1 MSIRLKLLAA
11 ITISMLCL
19 GGLAMLGRSS
29 MRDAEQAIVRML
41 DYHMAAVQQ
50 ARSAQLAFAVAD
62 RALDDAKAAA
72 TLSQAD
78 AAAAVFRDRIGAF
91 ELAWAGLQNTLADPS
106 ARADAAGI
114 GRRATVWQDQA
125 SGSLTGS
132 SAIGNLAQRAKL
144 DSQRNELTGAIDRL
158 VADTVMRARGDA
170 EHESMALDAG
180 VSHFLWLAGAAAMAV
195 LAGLG
200 WSFHAVS
207 TGIAAASERA
217 ARITNGDLKPMAAT
231 RRRDEFGTLLQA
243 LEAMRVQLDQ
253 GAETERQA
261 RLDAHQRHEATEHRT
276 VMLDQ
281 LTTAFETRAAALV
294 ALVGSAADNLSM
306 TANSMNTAAGETD
319 AQADA
324 AATAA
329 AGAGASVDTAASAAE
344 QLAAAITEIS
354 NQVAQS
360 TRVAGRAVADA
371 RRTDNVVTALADSA
385 ERVGAVVRM
394 IGDIA
399 GQTNLLALNATIEA
413 ARAGDAGKG
422 FAVVA
427 SEVKN
432 LATQT
437 SRATEEVGQQ
447 IAQIQCATTEAVQ
460 AIGTITQTIQELS
473 GIAESIAAAVQQQS
487 ATTREI
493 AGSVQQAAASAGQV
507 AVSIAVVSK
516 AASATER
523 GALDVQ
529 AAAGH
534 LSRHA
539 AELSGVVTNFIGG
552 VKAA

>member
-1 MSIRLKLLAA
+1 MSIRMKLLSA

-19 GGLAMLGRSS
+19 GALVMLGRSS
-29 MRDAEQAIVRML
+29 MRDAEQAIARML
-41 DYHMAAVQQ
+41 DHHMAAVQQ
-50 ARSAQLAFAVAD
+50 ARAAQLSFTQAD
-62 RALDDAKAAA
+62 RALGDARAAA
-72 TLSQAD
+72 TLPQAD
-78 AAAAVFRDRIGAF
+78 AAAATFRARIGGF
-91 ELAWAGLQNTLADPS
+91 ESAWAGLQTTLADPS
-106 ARADAAGI
+106 ERATAAEI
-114 GRRATVWQDQA
+114 ARRATAWQDQA
-125 SGSLTGS
+125 LASLTGAP
-132 SAIGNLAQRAKL
+132 AIGHLAQHASL
-144 DSQRNELTGAIDRL
+144 DNRRDELTSAIDRL
-158 VADTVMRARGDA
+158 VADTVARARSDA
-170 EHESMALDAG
+170 ERESASLDAG
-180 VSHFLWLAGAAAMAV
+180 VVRFLGLGGVAAIAV
-195 LAGLG
+195 LAGLA

-207 TGIAAASERA
+207 TGIGAASERA
-217 ARITNGDLKPMAAT
+217 ARITQGDLEPMAMT
-231 RRRDEFGTLLQA
+231 RRRDEFGNLLQA
-243 LEAMRVQLDQ
+243 LEAMRLQLHQ
-253 GAETERQA
+253 GAEAQRQA
-261 RLDAHQRHEATEHRT
+261 QLDAQSRNQATEQRT
-276 VMLDQ
+276 RILDQ
-281 LTTAFETRAAALV
+281 LTTEFETRAAGLV
-294 ALVGSAADNLSM
+294 ALVGGAADKLGVTASSM
-306 TANSMNTAAGETD
+306 KTAAGETD

-324 AATAA
+324 AASAA
-329 AGAGASVDTAASAAE
+329 AGAGASVDTAAAAAE

-360 TRVAGRAVADA
+360 TRVAGKAVADA
-371 RRTDNVVTALADSA
+371 RRTDDVVTALADSA

-437 SRATEEVGQQ
+437 SRATQEVGQQ
-447 IAQIQCATTEAVQ
+447 ISQIQSATTEAVR

-473 GIAESIAAAVQQQS
+473 GIAEAIAAAVQQQS

-507 AVSIAVVSK
+507 ALSIGVVSQ

-529 AAAGH
+529 TAASH

-539 AELSGVVTNFIGG
+539 AELNGVVTEFIGG